1 MPTKDSNIPKVTP
14 MVVKVTKEARDLT
27 VNDGA
32 LTSLLP
38 QGVEHLTWRKIRR
51 REIIL
56 DDMEPM
62 CPLRG
67 RHCRIEHGV

>member
-1 MPTKDSNIPKVTP
+1 
-14 MVVKVTKEARDLT
+14 MVVKVAKEARYLA

-38 QGVEHLTWRKIRR
+38 QGVEHLSWRKIRR

-56 DDMEPM
+56 YNMEPM
-62 CPLRG
+62 CPLSG
-67 RHCRIEHGV
+67 RHSRFEHRV